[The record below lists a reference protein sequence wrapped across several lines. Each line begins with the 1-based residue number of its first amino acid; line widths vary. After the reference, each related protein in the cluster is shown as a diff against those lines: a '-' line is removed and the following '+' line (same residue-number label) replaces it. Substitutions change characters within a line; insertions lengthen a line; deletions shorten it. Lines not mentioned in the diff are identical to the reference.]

1 MTRLVAILGYSEKT
15 GTDHLHPVCAARLSR
30 AAAEAEAHDV
40 VLFSGWARTRAA
52 TTEADLMVD
61 SWRTPVRG
69 VFVDRGARSTLGN
82 AIGIARAAR
91 EVEATEVL
99 LVTSPWH
106 ARRAAVLVRASLRRS
121 GVRVR
126 VVAGNDRPTVRSGV
140 RELVAW
146 AFVPVLALVAA
157 RTR

>member
-1 MTRLVAILGYSEKT
+1 VTRLVAILGYSER
-15 GTDHLHPVCAARLSR
+15 GGADHLHPVCAARVSR
-30 AAAEAEAHDV
+30 AAAEAEPDDV

-52 TTEADLMVD
+52 ATEADLMVD

-69 VFVDRGARSTLGN
+69 VFVDRGACSTLGN

-91 EVEATEVL
+91 ELEATEVL

-106 ARRAAVLVRASLRRS
+106 ARRAAALVRASLRRS

-126 VVAGNDRPTVRSGV
+126 VATGTDRPTIRNGA
-140 RELVAW
+140 REIAAW
-146 AFVPVLALVAA
+146 TFVPVFALVAA

>member
-1 MTRLVAILGYSEKT
+1 VTRLVAILGYSEKA
-15 GTDHLHPVCAARLSR
+15 GSGLHPVCAARLSR
-30 AAAEAEAHDV
+30 AAAEAEPDDV

-52 TTEADLMVD
+52 AAEADLMVD
-61 SWRTPVRG
+61 SWTTPVRG

-82 AIGIARAAR
+82 AVGIARAAR
-91 EVEATEVL
+91 EVRATEVL

-106 ARRAAVLVRASLRRS
+106 ARRATLLVRASLRRS

-126 VVAGNDRPTVRSGV
+126 VVAGNDRPTLRSGV
-140 RELVAW
+140 REVAAW

>member
-1 MTRLVAILGYSEKT
+1 
-15 GTDHLHPVCAARLSR
+15 
-30 AAAEAEAHDV
+30 
-40 VLFSGWARTRAA
+40 
-52 TTEADLMVD
+52 MVD

-126 VVAGNDRPTVRSGV
+126 VVAGNDRPTVRSGI